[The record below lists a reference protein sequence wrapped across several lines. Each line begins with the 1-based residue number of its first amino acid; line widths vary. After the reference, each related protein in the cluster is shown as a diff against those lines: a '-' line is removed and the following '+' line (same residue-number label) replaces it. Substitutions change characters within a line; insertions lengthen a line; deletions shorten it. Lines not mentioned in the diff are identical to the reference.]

1 MFLILGRSYVWVFF
15 CSQWEWP
22 PWSFFNQTA
31 YSGGFPVQS
40 ASFHSVARS
49 LCYSFL
55 FLRGRPSK
63 TIDTELH
70 CFSAL
75 CEKMKIERCGNC
87 RSRNLT
93 YNFGTGAHLM
103 SLECWQCRTDESIA
117 GCVKM
122 VKLKFKFMFGWKGIE
137 CSIDEMCVLQFPFV
151 LIILQV
157 LVRTISLH
165 LI

>member
-1 MFLILGRSYVWVFF
+1 MRTTALILFQSNGLFRRISSTKREFSFSCTKPLLFF
-15 CSQWEWP
+15 PFLS
-22 PWSFFNQTA
+22 
-31 YSGGFPVQS
+31 
-40 ASFHSVARS
+40 
-49 LCYSFL
+49 YSFL